1 MKAILQK
8 RNGFTLVELLVVISI
23 IAILLAVLMPSLSKA
38 RDQARRIVCASQNKQ
53 LTVGC
58 IAYANNNDS
67 RCPDTFIDICDRTG
81 LYNTTDLTLAG
92 SVQER
97 LSQINARTGQT
108 TVHWGGLGVLYAKKY
123 LADPKALWCPGL
135 TDKSS
140 EMISHKRNIDRVL
153 NPLSYPIGSGMYDGA
168 WSSYSYRCGSTTRD
182 MATWSTWL
190 PLEYFGLNMSK
201 CKGNVAI
208 LADNFLLE
216 SNFYGTPHTNSKGQG
231 IYAFARVDGSVK
243 SWTDNK
249 KITFRNYA
257 NGNPSGPPITVKAP
271 VMKNNPTF
279 QDASVLGFSTQHS
292 WGTDSHMCAWIEIFD
307 KN

>member
-23 IAILLAVLMPSLSKA
+23 IAILLAILMPSLSKA
-38 RDQARRIVCASQNKQ
+38 RDQARRIVCASQEKQ
-53 LTVGC
+53 LAVGC
-58 IAYANNNDS
+58 FAYANNNDS
-67 RCPDTFIDICDRTG
+67 RCPDTFIDETDSTG
-81 LYNTTDLTLAG
+81 LYNTNDPARLGLC
-92 SVQER
+92 QER
-97 LSQINARTGQT
+97 LSQLSARTGEK
-108 TVHWGGLGVLYAKKY
+108 TVHYGGLGILYIKKY

-140 EMISHKRNIDRVL
+140 EMISYKRNIDMLL

-168 WSSYSYRCGSTTRD
+168 WSSYSYRCGATDRD
-182 MATWSTWL
+182 MARETTWM
-190 PLEYFGLNMSK
+190 PFEYLGLNLSK

-231 IYAFARVDGSVK
+231 IYAATHVDGSVRP
-243 SWTDNK
+243 WTDNK
-249 KITFRNYA
+249 KITFRKYA
-257 NGNPSGPPITVKAP
+257 NGAPSGTPVTVRAP
-271 VMKNNPTF
+271 VMKNNPNPMY
-279 QDASVLGFSTQHS
+279 DNVYGFTTQHGWS
-292 WGTDSHMCAWIEIFD
+292 TGSHLCAWIEIFD